1 MKKLIVI
8 LSLLSNYAFANK
20 TSDLQN
26 AQKMMQKSS
35 WAFEENKGQVTG
47 SDAKNVKFVFKEGN
61 LSMFLMQAG
70 IAYQFHKVTYPE
82 GYKPLDKFASAE
94 EHERMEKLQSQ
105 IQTETYRMDVHLEG
119 ANPNPKIKTE
129 GKSDDYIQYYNHN
142 ALDVRS
148 YQKVTYYEVYPNIDW
163 VVYINKNAGINEP
176 KVKYDFIVHP
186 GGDPSKIKLKTEWV
200 EELTSNADGSI
211 TLNNKMGSVT
221 EQPPV
226 SFQDGKT
233 IETNFVVNKE
243 TISFYL
249 ENFDNSKDIIIDPGL
264 VWATYYGGSA
274 NDQGYS
280 CATDGSGNV
289 YLAGWTLSTN
299 NISSG
304 GHQNTLGGATRDAFL
319 VKFNGAGVRQWA
331 TYYGGSNSD
340 QGYSCATDGS
350 GNVYLAG
357 WTISTNNISSGGHQ
371 NTFGGGSNNDAFLVK
386 FNGAGVRQWATYY
399 GGSSSDI
406 GYSCA
411 TDGSGNVYLAG
422 WTISTNNISSG
433 GHQNTL
439 GGTLDAFLVKFN
451 GAGVRQWATYYG
463 GSSSD
468 YGYSC
473 ATDGSGNVYLAGHT
487 TSTNNISS
495 GGHQNTL
502 VGTTWDAFLVKF
514 NGAGV
519 RQWATYYGGSANDQ
533 GFSCA
538 TDGSGNIYLAGMTN
552 STNNI
557 ASGGH
562 QNTLGG
568 ANNDAFLVKFNG
580 AGVRQWATYYGGSNA
595 DGGFSC
601 ATDGSGNIYLAGLT
615 NSTNNIASG
624 GHQNTL
630 GGGSNLDAFLVK
642 FNGAGVRQWATYY
655 GGSANDEGYSC
666 ATDGSGNVYL
676 AGFTLS
682 TNNISSGGHQNTFG
696 GGGNDAFLVKFN
708 NSNASTFNIVA
719 CSSYYWAAKNKNYT
733 SSNNTDTVKYTN
745 ITGIDS
751 IVTLNLTINPKTF
764 STINQTICQGTSFL
778 GRTTSGTY
786 IDTLIGANS
795 KGCDSIRTLILTVN
809 NPPANLIAQDTI
821 KACGDSVLVSAT
833 SGLASYSWSNG
844 KTTASFYAKATG
856 WYKVTATNSA
866 GCAGTDSIFVSILNA
881 SILQNDTTICA
892 GMNFR
897 LSVDSSKYN
906 WNNQVYI
913 SDFENNSLVNFTNGV
928 INTYNGSKVLGRFST
943 ELVKWKLQNL
953 PAHDSITFD
962 FDLLIHDSWDG
973 NVNPDLWKLTI
984 DNTLVY
990 STSFNNHNGGFQSYP
1005 GNYPS
1010 TNPSMTGAFATNL
1023 PRACFPGTYVATSL
1037 YKIKKTFTHTLDSI
1051 SVLFKGDVSQDICDE
1066 SWSLDNL
1073 KITLKNK
1080 SKYSILWSTGDT
1092 TASINLAPSQ
1102 TTKYWVR
1109 VSNGSHFCTDTVTVT
1124 VSTPPSNL
1132 IAQDTIKACGDS
1144 VLISATSGLASYSWS
1159 NGKTTA
1165 SFFAKS
1171 TGWYKVTATNSA
1183 GCPGTDSVFVS
1194 IIKAN
1199 ILNNDTAIC
1208 LGQTVKLNVDSILGS
1223 ALLSSCAPLPSN
1235 LQNGLVGYWPFCGNA
1250 NDMSGNGNNG
1260 IFMGNALFSSDRN
1273 GNTNNSYIGD
1283 IYSGVDINNINN
1295 FPFGNSAR
1303 TISIWF
1309 QNQLPYSGGNRQ
1321 LFAYGDNNSGGR
1333 FGVYMDGLNIGVE
1346 HVNGGRI
1353 TSYIPDIYWH
1363 NIIVRYPLNGAG
1375 TSSIEI
1381 YFDGI
1386 LKNSSS
1392 FNPLNSL
1399 NTSNSYIH
1407 WIGTLGF
1414 SPGWLYAF
1422 NGKLDDI
1429 AIWNRA
1435 LSPQEIQQL
1444 YNSSY
1449 IPKYLWSTG
1458 DTTPTINVTP
1468 SVTTKYWV
1476 RVSNGSHFCT
1486 DTVTVT
1492 VNNPPANLIAQ
1503 DTIKA
1508 CGDSVLV
1515 SATSGLASYSWSNGK
1530 TTASFFAKSTGWYK
1544 VTATNSAG
1552 CPGTDSVF
1560 VSIIKANILNNDTAI
1575 CAGQSVKLSVDSLLA
1590 GAQFA
1595 QCAPLPSNLQNGLVG
1610 FWPFC
1615 GNANDVSGNGNNGT
1629 VNGATLTADR
1639 FGNMNNSYIFNGVS
1653 NKIEIPATSA
1663 FDVLQFTI
1671 SYWLNTNSSANQH
1684 LVSKSNW
1691 SNAASEMFC
1700 TYLTSSQICFEV
1712 KKNSSCVGGNGWN
1725 KVSSN
1730 LPSNFL
1736 SNWHLLT
1743 YSYDG
1748 TNMKFY
1754 LNGTLLNSSTLIGPI
1769 DLCSGGQLK
1778 IGAWW
1783 SSHTLYYSGKIDD
1796 MSFWN
1801 RALNS
1806 QEIQQL
1812 YTPAYPQTYLWSTG
1826 DTTPAINV
1834 TPSVTTKYWVRVSNG
1849 SHFCTDT
1856 FTVTVNTNTRSTIN
1870 QTICQGQSLLGR
1882 TVSGVYIDTLIG
1894 ANNKGCDSIRTL
1906 ILTVND
1912 TTKKDSFRTI
1922 CKNYPVLFNGL
1933 WINNS
1938 GTYKDTLV
1946 NTNGCDSF
1954 LYLHLTVNDTTKKDS
1969 LRSICRYQPITFNG
1983 QTINTSGVYRDT
1995 LVNSRGCD
2003 SFLYLILTV
2012 NDTSRKDSFRTICK
2026 NQSLVFNGNTLNTS
2040 GTYRDTLV
2048 NARGCDSF
2056 LVLHLTVNDT
2066 TRKDSFRAICRN
2078 QPIVFNGQTINT
2090 SGVYRDT
2097 LINAKGCDSFLYLI
2111 LTVNDTTKKDSFRT
2125 ICKNYPVLFNGLWIN
2140 NSGTYKDT
2148 LVNAY
2153 GCDSFLYLHLTV
2165 NDTTK
2170 KDSLRTICKNYP
2182 VLFNGLWR
2190 NNSGTYKDTLVNAY
2204 GCDSFLYLH
2213 LTVNDTT
2220 KKDSFRTI
2228 CKNHPVLFNGLW
2240 INNSGTYKDTLV
2252 NANGCDSFIYLY
2264 LKVDTIPI
2272 SNAGINKSRVN
2283 CAGDSVQIGTMP
2295 NANYAYSWSPNLFL
2309 SDNNTAQ
2316 PWVKTQTSTNYILI
2330 VTDNNTNCQSRD
2342 TVEVNVIANNLD
2354 ATKQVKHIR
2363 CFGENNG
2370 EVTIKGINGYT
2381 DYSYKIGTGNFI
2393 DSGTYKNLAPGI
2405 IPYTV
2410 KDSKGCLYSDTFLIT
2425 EPLLL
2430 KIDTTLKK
2438 NILCYRGEDGEIQV
2452 LVSGGNNPYNYNWS
2466 SSPLNLPKIGNLKA
2480 GTYHITITDKNGC
2493 IINRSFDLIQPDA
2506 IKLGDTLI
2514 QKNICNGDSM
2524 ASIDVS
2530 IIGGVGQYEYIWSN
2544 GDKSKK
2550 VTNLKQGHYSL
2561 TVTDSAKCTQKY
2573 QFSIMDYPKLIF
2585 DTILSL
2591 NFNCDNEGAII
2602 LSAKGGLPNYSY
2614 SIDSGINFSSNK
2626 RFKVE
2631 EASAYQVQ
2639 IKDNN
2644 GCIIKSSTKV
2654 RGSKRIEIE
2663 AYPKETIT
2671 LPGEPITLGFNYT
2684 KGDSR
2689 NVQSILWKPSD
2700 GLSCTDCANPIATP
2714 YTPMQYSVTIFYN
2727 NLCSATEVI
2736 NIRHTNQNSEL
2747 FIPNSFFPESSNP
2760 ENQTF
2765 KIYSNHLQKATL
2777 KIFNRWGEKVFESNN
2792 AQNIGWDGTYKGEP
2806 MKTAVYIYWAE
2817 VTYLD
2822 GRKVIKSGDLTL
2834 IR

>member
-1 MKKLIVI
+1 LYLIGTTTP
-8 LSLLSNYAFANK
+8 AN
-20 TSDLQN
+20 N
-26 AQKMMQKSS
+26 
-35 WAFEENKGQVTG
+35 
-47 SDAKNVKFVFKEGN
+47 
-61 LSMFLMQAG
+61 G
-70 IAYQFHKVTYPE
+70 IASLNCH
-82 GYKPLDKFASAE
+82 
-94 EHERMEKLQSQ
+94 QS
-105 IQTETYRMDVHLEG
+105 
-119 ANPNPKIKTE
+119 N
-129 GKSDDYIQYYNHN
+129 
-142 ALDVRS
+142 
-148 YQKVTYYEVYPNIDW
+148 
-163 VVYINKNAGINEP
+163 
-176 KVKYDFIVHP
+176 
-186 GGDPSKIKLKTEWV
+186 
-200 EELTSNADGSI
+200 
-211 TLNNKMGSVT
+211 
-221 EQPPV
+221 
-226 SFQDGKT
+226 
-233 IETNFVVNKE
+233 
-243 TISFYL
+243 
-249 ENFDNSKDIIIDPGL
+249 
-264 VWATYYGGSA
+264 
-274 NDQGYS
+274 
-280 CATDGSGNV
+280 
-289 YLAGWTLSTN
+289 
-299 NISSG
+299 
-304 GHQNTLGGATRDAFL
+304 
-319 VKFNGAGVRQWA
+319 
-331 TYYGGSNSD
+331 
-340 QGYSCATDGS
+340 
-350 GNVYLAG
+350 
-357 WTISTNNISSGGHQ
+357 
-371 NTFGGGSNNDAFLVK
+371 FGGGLRDAYIAK
-386 FNGAGVRQWATYY
+386 FR
-399 GGSSSDI
+399 D
-406 GYSCA
+406 C
-411 TDGSGNVYLAG
+411 LP
-422 WTISTNNISSG
+422 
-433 GHQNTL
+433 
-439 GGTLDAFLVKFN
+439 
-451 GAGVRQWATYYG
+451 
-463 GSSSD
+463 
-468 YGYSC
+468 
-473 ATDGSGNVYLAGHT
+473 
-487 TSTNNISS
+487 
-495 GGHQNTL
+495 
-502 VGTTWDAFLVKF
+502 
-514 NGAGV
+514 
-519 RQWATYYGGSANDQ
+519 
-533 GFSCA
+533 
-538 TDGSGNIYLAGMTN
+538 
-552 STNNI
+552 
-557 ASGGH
+557 
-562 QNTLGG
+562 
-568 ANNDAFLVKFNG
+568 
-580 AGVRQWATYYGGSNA
+580 
-595 DGGFSC
+595 
-601 ATDGSGNIYLAGLT
+601 
-615 NSTNNIASG
+615 
-624 GHQNTL
+624 
-630 GGGSNLDAFLVK
+630 
-642 FNGAGVRQWATYY
+642 
-655 GGSANDEGYSC
+655 
-666 ATDGSGNVYL
+666 
-676 AGFTLS
+676 FTH
-682 TNNISSGGHQNTFG
+682 I
-696 GGGNDAFLVKFN
+696 
-708 NSNASTFNIVA
+708 
-719 CSSYYWAAKNKNYT
+719 
-733 SSNNTDTVKYTN
+733 
-745 ITGIDS
+745 IT
-751 IVTLNLTINPKTF
+751 
-764 STINQTICQGTSFL
+764 
-778 GRTTSGTY
+778 
-786 IDTLIGANS
+786 
-795 KGCDSIRTLILTVN
+795 
-809 NPPANLIAQDTI
+809 QDTI

-844 KTTASFYAKATG
+844 KTTASF
-856 WYKVTATNSA
+856 
-866 GCAGTDSIFVSILNA
+866 
-881 SILQNDTTICA
+881 
-892 GMNFR
+892 
-897 LSVDSSKYN
+897 
-906 WNNQVYI
+906 
-913 SDFENNSLVNFTNGV
+913 
-928 INTYNGSKVLGRFST
+928 
-943 ELVKWKLQNL
+943 
-953 PAHDSITFD
+953 
-962 FDLLIHDSWDG
+962 
-973 NVNPDLWKLTI
+973 
-984 DNTLVY
+984 
-990 STSFNNHNGGFQSYP
+990 
-1005 GNYPS
+1005 
-1010 TNPSMTGAFATNL
+1010 
-1023 PRACFPGTYVATSL
+1023 
-1037 YKIKKTFTHTLDSI
+1037 
-1051 SVLFKGDVSQDICDE
+1051 
-1066 SWSLDNL
+1066 
-1073 KITLKNK
+1073 
-1080 SKYSILWSTGDT
+1080 
-1092 TASINLAPSQ
+1092 
-1102 TTKYWVR
+1102 
-1109 VSNGSHFCTDTVTVT
+1109 
-1124 VSTPPSNL
+1124 
-1132 IAQDTIKACGDS
+1132 
-1144 VLISATSGLASYSWS
+1144 
-1159 NGKTTA
+1159 
-1165 SFFAKS
+1165 FAKS
-1171 TGWYKVTATNSA
+1171 TGWYKLTATNSA

-1194 IIKAN
+1194 ILKAN

-1208 LGQTVKLNVDSILGS
+1208 AGQSVKLSVDSVLAG
-1223 ALLSSCAPLPSN
+1223 AQFAQCAPLPSN
-1235 LQNGLVGYWPFCGNA
+1235 LQNGLVGFWPFCGNA
-1250 NDMSGNGNNG
+1250 NDLSGNGNNG
-1260 IFMGNALFSSDRN
+1260 TVNGATLTSDRF
-1273 GNTNNSYIGD
+1273 GNTNSA
-1283 IYSGVDINNINN
+1283 YS
-1295 FPFGNSAR
+1295 
-1303 TISIWF
+1303 
-1309 QNQLPYSGGNRQ
+1309 
-1321 LFAYGDNNSGGR
+1321 
-1333 FGVYMDGLNIGVE
+1333 
-1346 HVNGGRI
+1346 
-1353 TSYIPDIYWH
+1353 
-1363 NIIVRYPLNGAG
+1363 
-1375 TSSIEI
+1375 
-1381 YFDGI
+1381 FDGI
-1386 LKNSSS
+1386 NDYINTNQIGNTISNKTFSVWV
-1392 FNPLNSL
+1392 SL
-1399 NTSNSYIH
+1399 NTLLQSGGGAVSIDNGNNFDAIVYNELNNGWIFGSDHFTRTSTTNFLEQNNQWVHLVYSYAPYNFKIYRNGLLIHQNSNFNVFTFQS
-1407 WIGTLGF
+1407 TSFF
-1414 SPGWLYAF
+1414 SFGRRHT
-1422 NGKLDDI
+1422 NGAITNTVGPINSKLDDI

-1449 IPKYLWSTG
+1449 LPKYLWSTG

-1492 VNNPPANLIAQ
+1492 VNNPPVNLITQ

-1515 SATSGLASYSWSNGK
+1515 SATSGLASYSWSNSK
-1530 TTASFFAKSTGWYK
+1530 TTTSFFAKSTGWYK

-1560 VSIIKANILNNDTAI
+1560 VSILKANIRNNDTAI
-1575 CAGQSVKLSVDSLLA
+1575 CAGQSVKLSADSLLA

-1826 DTTPAINV
+1826 DTTPAVNV

-1856 FTVTVNTNTRSTIN
+1856 FTVTVDTNTRSTIN

-1906 ILTVND
+1906 NLTVND

-1933 WINNS
+1933 WIKNS

-1946 NTNGCDSF
+1946 NTN
-1954 LYLHLTVNDTTKKDS
+1954 
-1969 LRSICRYQPITFNG
+1969 
-1983 QTINTSGVYRDT
+1983 
-1995 LVNSRGCD
+1995 
-2003 SFLYLILTV
+2003 
-2012 NDTSRKDSFRTICK
+2012 
-2026 NQSLVFNGNTLNTS
+2026 
-2040 GTYRDTLV
+2040 
-2048 NARGCDSF
+2048 
-2056 LVLHLTVNDT
+2056 
-2066 TRKDSFRAICRN
+2066 
-2078 QPIVFNGQTINT
+2078 
-2090 SGVYRDT
+2090 
-2097 LINAKGCDSFLYLI
+2097 
-2111 LTVNDTTKKDSFRT
+2111 
-2125 ICKNYPVLFNGLWIN
+2125 
-2140 NSGTYKDT
+2140 
-2148 LVNAY
+2148 

>member
-1 MKKLIVI
+1 MKKI
-8 LSLLSNYAFANK
+8 LSILLFSISIYIQAQTPNYVPSTGLVGWWPFTGNAIDSSVNGNHGTVNGATLTADRFGVSNKAYSFNGSTSYISIPNHSSLNFQTQNK
-20 TSDLQN
+20 FSFSYWINAVSLSSSQVSIILSKQAGSGSTQNGYNSNIEIGYQSNFRLQN
-26 AQKMMQKSS
+26 GSPNPAYSLSTSNNSITTNSWHHIVQVWTGTQGQIYINGVLVAQSS
-35 WAFEENKGQVTG
+35 GTGVIGNNSLNLLIGQANW
-47 SDAKNVKFVFKEGN
+47 SLFNVKN
-61 LSMFLMQAG
+61 
-70 IAYQFHKVTYPE
+70 
-82 GYKPLDKFASAE
+82 
-94 EHERMEKLQSQ
+94 
-105 IQTETYRMDVHLEG
+105 
-119 ANPNPKIKTE
+119 
-129 GKSDDYIQYYNHN
+129 
-142 ALDVRS
+142 
-148 YQKVTYYEVYPNIDW
+148 
-163 VVYINKNAGINEP
+163 
-176 KVKYDFIVHP
+176 
-186 GGDPSKIKLKTEWV
+186 
-200 EELTSNADGSI
+200 
-211 TLNNKMGSVT
+211 
-221 EQPPV
+221 
-226 SFQDGKT
+226 
-233 IETNFVVNKE
+233 
-243 TISFYL
+243 
-249 ENFDNSKDIIIDPGL
+249 
-264 VWATYYGGSA
+264 
-274 NDQGYS
+274 
-280 CATDGSGNV
+280 
-289 YLAGWTLSTN
+289 
-299 NISSG
+299 
-304 GHQNTLGGATRDAFL
+304 
-319 VKFNGAGVRQWA
+319 FNGKI
-331 TYYGGSNSD
+331 D
-340 QGYSCATDGS
+340 
-350 GNVYLAG
+350 
-357 WTISTNNISSGGHQ
+357 
-371 NTFGGGSNNDAFLVK
+371 
-386 FNGAGVRQWATYY
+386 
-399 GGSSSDI
+399 DI
-406 GYSCA
+406 GIWNRSLTTCEVQALYS
-411 TDGSGNVYLAG
+411 GSLN
-422 WTISTNNISSG
+422 TIFNSS
-433 GHQNTL
+433 L
-439 GGTLDAFLVKFN
+439 
-451 GAGVRQWATYYG
+451 
-463 GSSSD
+463 
-468 YGYSC
+468 
-473 ATDGSGNVYLAGHT
+473 
-487 TSTNNISS
+487 
-495 GGHQNTL
+495 
-502 VGTTWDAFLVKF
+502 
-514 NGAGV
+514 
-519 RQWATYYGGSANDQ
+519 
-533 GFSCA
+533 
-538 TDGSGNIYLAGMTN
+538 
-552 STNNI
+552 
-557 ASGGH
+557 
-562 QNTLGG
+562 
-568 ANNDAFLVKFNG
+568 
-580 AGVRQWATYYGGSNA
+580 
-595 DGGFSC
+595 
-601 ATDGSGNIYLAGLT
+601 
-615 NSTNNIASG
+615 
-624 GHQNTL
+624 
-630 GGGSNLDAFLVK
+630 
-642 FNGAGVRQWATYY
+642 
-655 GGSANDEGYSC
+655 
-666 ATDGSGNVYL
+666 
-676 AGFTLS
+676 
-682 TNNISSGGHQNTFG
+682 
-696 GGGNDAFLVKFN
+696 
-708 NSNASTFNIVA
+708 
-719 CSSYYWAAKNKNYT
+719 
-733 SSNNTDTVKYTN
+733 
-745 ITGIDS
+745 
-751 IVTLNLTINPKTF
+751 IN
-764 STINQTICQGTSFL
+764 
-778 GRTTSGTY
+778 
-786 IDTLIGANS
+786 
-795 KGCDSIRTLILTVN
+795 
-809 NPPANLIAQDTI
+809 QDTI

-1444 YNSSY
+1444 YTSSY
-1449 IPKYLWSTG
+1449 PQTYLWSTG

-1552 CPGTDSVF
+1552 CASNDSIF

-1575 CAGQSVKLSVDSLLA
+1575 CAGQSVKLSVDSVLA
-1590 GAQFA
+1590 GPQFA

-1615 GNANDVSGNGNNGT
+1615 GNANDVSGNGNHGTVNGATLTTDRFGNTNSAYSFDGINDYINTNQIGNTISNKTFSVWVSLNTLLQSGGGAVSIDNGNNFDAIVYNELNNGWIFGSDHHTRTSTTNFFEPNNQWVHLVYSYAPYNFKIYRNGLLIHQNSNFNVFTFQSTSFFSFGRRHTNGAITNTVGPINSKLDDIAIWNRALSPQEIQQLYNSSYIPKYLWSTGDTTPTINVTPSATTKYWVRVSNGSHMCTDTVTVTVNNPPTNLIAQDTIKACGDSVLVSATSGLASYSWSNGKTSASFFAKSTGWYRVTATNSAGCPGTDSVFVSIIKANILNNDTAICLGQTVKLSADSVLASGQFSQCAPLPSNLQNGLVGYWPFCGNANDVSGNGNNGT
-1629 VNGATLTADR
+1629 VNGATLTMDR
-1639 FGNMNNSYIFNGVS
+1639 FGNPNTAYLFNGISNYIEYNSNSSLQVS
-1653 NKIEIPATSA
+1653 NAYSISLWLNANVFNNGQYGYTLLSKIATSGWYGGYE
-1663 FDVLQFTI
+1663 I
-1671 SYWLNTNSSANQH
+1671 MIGESNSIGGVNHTGNINGNFQLPFSG
-1684 LVSKSNW
+1684 LSSGNW
-1691 SNAASEMFC
+1691 YNVIVTF
-1700 TYLTSSQICFEV
+1700 
-1712 KKNSSCVGGNGWN
+1712 NGN
-1725 KVSSN
+1725 
-1730 LPSNFL
+1730 
-1736 SNWHLLT
+1736 
-1743 YSYDG
+1743 
-1748 TNMKFY
+1748 
-1754 LNGTLLNSSTLIGPI
+1754 
-1769 DLCSGGQLK
+1769 QLK
-1778 IGAWW
+1778 MYIDGVIVNTVNKSGSLQIGNDPLRFGRRGGGGIYDQWYNG
-1783 SSHTLYYSGKIDD
+1783 SLDD
-1796 MSFWN
+1796 ISIWN
-1801 RALNS
+1801 RALS
-1806 QEIQQL
+1806 PQEIQQL

-1894 ANNKGCDSIRTL
+1894 ANNKGCDSIRT
-1906 ILTVND
+1906 
-1912 TTKKDSFRTI
+1912 
-1922 CKNYPVLFNGL
+1922 
-1933 WINNS
+1933 
-1938 GTYKDTLV
+1938 
-1946 NTNGCDSF
+1946 
-1954 LYLHLTVNDTTKKDS
+1954 
-1969 LRSICRYQPITFNG
+1969 
-1983 QTINTSGVYRDT
+1983 
-1995 LVNSRGCD
+1995 
-2003 SFLYLILTV
+2003 
-2012 NDTSRKDSFRTICK
+2012 
-2026 NQSLVFNGNTLNTS
+2026 
-2040 GTYRDTLV
+2040 
-2048 NARGCDSF
+2048 
-2056 LVLHLTVNDT
+2056 
-2066 TRKDSFRAICRN
+2066 
-2078 QPIVFNGQTINT
+2078 
-2090 SGVYRDT
+2090 
-2097 LINAKGCDSFLYLI
+2097 LI